1 MLRRLERPSR
11 NPVTMRST
19 LLAAALAAP
28 LALAASA
35 VAATQETTPA
45 ADSFDGLRAEFD
57 QLSRYLMSRRGIGTA
72 ERQELLALRRQLDA
86 YAAANPDDARPTV
99 LDLQI
104 SLWLGEDDR
113 VDAAFA
119 TILDR
124 SPDNTAIRRRW
135 AQARGQA
142 NRWDAALEVL
152 SDPSLAGMPEAMLDQ
167 ARMLMNLNRFAEAL
181 AVLEQLPT
189 DGEGAATVASQA
201 TALKLQLETLA
212 EAWAVEEALLAA
224 EAEKNDLPRV
234 SLDTGK
240 GVIVLELFE
249 DQAPYTVANFIE
261 LVEGDFYDGTKF
273 HRVLPGFMAQGGD
286 PNTIAGASGAPGQ
299 GGPGYTI
306 PDESSRS
313 DKRKHFAGRL
323 AMAKPSDPERPGKAK
338 PNSAGSQFYITVV
351 PTSHL
356 DEEYTV
362 FGRVIE
368 GDDIARSLRIDDLLR
383 SATVLRKRDSE
394 YKPVKLGQTTPAS
407 TAATEDDASNAS
419 SQGETA
425 GDSASG
431 ESASGG

>member
-1 MLRRLERPSR
+1 
-11 NPVTMRST
+11 MRSIVLAAT
-19 LLAAALAAP
+19 LLAPLACTALAA
-28 LALAASA
+28 AASPQQDA
-35 VAATQETTPA
+35 GTS
-45 ADSFDGLRAEFD
+45 ADEAFDSLRAEFD
-57 QLSRYLMSRRGIGTA
+57 QMSRYLMSRRGIGNA

-86 YAAANPDDARPTV
+86 FAASYPEDARPTV

-119 TILDR
+119 TLVDR
-124 SPDNTAIRRRW
+124 APDTAAIRRRW

-152 SDPSLAGMPEAMLDQ
+152 SDPAMAGVPEAMLDQ

-181 AVLEQLPT
+181 AVVEQLPT
-189 DGEGAATVASQA
+189 DGEGAAAVASQA
-201 TALKLQLETLA
+201 TAMKLQLETLA
-212 EAWAVEEALLAA
+212 AAWSAEEALLAA
-224 EAEKNDLPRV
+224 EAERDDLPRV
-234 SLDTGK
+234 RFETGK

-261 LVEGDFYDGTKF
+261 LVGGGFYDGTKF

-286 PNTIAGASGAPGQ
+286 PNTISGATGAPGQ

-323 AMAKPSDPERPGKAK
+323 AMAKPGDPERPGKAK

-368 GDDIARSLRIDDLLR
+368 GEDVARSLRMDDALR
-383 SATVLRKRDSE
+383 SATVLRKRDHE
-394 YKPVKLGQTTPAS
+394 YKPVKLGQVTSAA
-407 TAATEDDASNAS
+407 TAATQENAS
-419 SQGETA
+419 TDAASSNE
-425 GDSASG
+425 SASG

>member
-1 MLRRLERPSR
+1 
-11 NPVTMRST
+11 MRSI

-28 LALAASA
+28 LGLSASFA
-35 VAATQETTPA
+35 AATQDSAPA
-45 ADSFDGLRAEFD
+45 ADSFDALRAEFD
-57 QLSRYLMSRRGIGTA
+57 QLARYLMSRRGVGNA
-72 ERQELLALRRQLDA
+72 ERQELLALRGQLDA
-86 YAAANPDDARPTV
+86 FAAANPDDARPTV

-124 SPDNTAIRRRW
+124 SPDNAAIRRRW

-152 SDPSLAGMPEAMLDQ
+152 SDPSLAGMPEAMIDQ

-181 AVLEQLPT
+181 AVLEQIPA

-201 TALKLQLETLA
+201 TAMKLQLETLA
-212 EAWAVEEALLAA
+212 EAWAVEEAILAA
-224 EAEKNDLPRV
+224 EAEKNDLPQVRFE
-234 SLDTGK
+234 TGK

-261 LVEGDFYDGTKF
+261 LVGNGYYDGTRF

-286 PNTIAGASGAPGQ
+286 PNTLAGATGAAGQ

-306 PDESSRS
+306 PDESTRS

-368 GDDIARSLRIDDLLR
+368 GEDVARSLRMDDALR
-383 SATVLRKRDSE
+383 SATIVRKRDSE
-394 YKPVKLGQTTPAS
+394 YKPIKLGQTTPAS
-407 TAATEDDASNAS
+407 TSATQDEAASSGDGDASS
-419 SQGETA
+419 T
-425 GDSASG
+425 DSGSG

>member
-1 MLRRLERPSR
+1 
-11 NPVTMRST
+11 MRSIVLAST
-19 LLAAALAAP
+19 LLAPLACTALAA
-28 LALAASA
+28 AASPQQDA
-35 VAATQETTPA
+35 GTS
-45 ADSFDGLRAEFD
+45 ADEAFDSLRAEFD
-57 QLSRYLMSRRGIGTA
+57 QMSRYLMSRRGIGNA

-86 YAAANPDDARPTV
+86 FAASYPEDARPTV

-119 TILDR
+119 TLVDR
-124 SPDNTAIRRRW
+124 APDNAAIRRRW

-152 SDPSLAGMPEAMLDQ
+152 SDPAMAGVPEAMLDQ

-181 AVLEQLPT
+181 AVVEQLPT
-189 DGEGAATVASQA
+189 DGEGAAAVASQA
-201 TALKLQLETLA
+201 TAMKLQLETLA
-212 EAWAVEEALLAA
+212 AAWSAEEALLAA
-224 EAEKNDLPRV
+224 EAERDDLPRV
-234 SLDTGK
+234 RFETGK

-261 LVEGDFYDGTKF
+261 LVGGGFYDGTKF

-286 PNTIAGASGAPGQ
+286 PNTISGATGAPGQ

-323 AMAKPSDPERPGKAK
+323 AMAKPGDPERPGKAK

-368 GDDIARSLRIDDLLR
+368 GEDVARSLRMDDALR
-383 SATVLRKRDSE
+383 SATVLRKRDHE
-394 YKPVKLGQTTPAS
+394 YKPVKLGQVTSAA
-407 TAATEDDASNAS
+407 TAATQENAS
-419 SQGETA
+419 TDAASSNE
-425 GDSASG
+425 SASG

>member
-1 MLRRLERPSR
+1 
-11 NPVTMRST
+11 MRSIVLAAT
-19 LLAAALAAP
+19 FLAPLACPALAAAATP
-28 LALAASA
+28 QQDASA
-35 VAATQETTPA
+35 DEAFAA
-45 ADSFDGLRAEFD
+45 LRADFD
-57 QLSRYLMSRRGIGTA
+57 QMSRYLMSRRGIGNA

-86 YAAANPDDARPTV
+86 FAAAHPDDARPTV

-119 TILDR
+119 TLVDR
-124 SPDNTAIRRRW
+124 APDNAAIRRRW

-152 SDPSLAGMPEAMLDQ
+152 SDPSMAGVPEAMLDQ

-181 AVLEQLPT
+181 AVLEQLPA
-189 DGEGAATVASQA
+189 DGEGAAAVASQA
-201 TALKLQLETLA
+201 TAMKLQLETLA
-212 EAWAVEEALLAA
+212 EAWAAEEALLAA
-224 EAEKNDLPRV
+224 EAEQDDLPRV
-234 SLDTGK
+234 RFETGK
-240 GVIVLELFE
+240 GEIVLELFE

-261 LVEGDFYDGTKF
+261 LVEGGFYDGTKF

-286 PNTIAGASGAPGQ
+286 PNTIAGATGAPGQ

-323 AMAKPSDPERPGKAK
+323 AMAKPGDPDRPGKAK

-362 FGRVIE
+362 FGRVILGE
-368 GDDIARSLRIDDLLR
+368 DVARSLRMDDALR
-383 SATVLRKRDSE
+383 SATVLRKRDHE

-407 TAATEDDASNAS
+407 TAATQGDASNAS
-419 SQGETA
+419 TEATSSSEP
-425 GDSASG
+425 ASG

>member
-1 MLRRLERPSR
+1 
-11 NPVTMRST
+11 MRSIV
-19 LLAAALAAP
+19 LAASFLAP
-28 LALAASA
+28 LACTALVAAATPHQDADASA
-35 VAATQETTPA
+35 DEAFA
-45 ADSFDGLRAEFD
+45 SLRADFD
-57 QLSRYLMSRRGIGTA
+57 QISRYLTSRRGIGNA
-72 ERQELLALRRQLDA
+72 ERQELLALRRDLDA
-86 YAAANPDDARPTV
+86 FAASYPEDARPTV

-119 TILDR
+119 TLVDR
-124 SPDNTAIRRRW
+124 SPDNAAIRRRW

-152 SDPSLAGMPEAMLDQ
+152 SDPAMAGVPEAMIDQ

-181 AVLEQLPT
+181 AVLEQLPA

-201 TALKLQLETLA
+201 TAMKLQLETLA
-212 EAWAVEEALLAA
+212 EAWAAEEALLAA
-224 EAEKNDLPRV
+224 EAEQNDLPRV
-234 SLDTGK
+234 RFETGK
-240 GVIVLELFE
+240 GAIELELFE

-261 LVEGDFYDGTKF
+261 LVESGYYDGTKF

-286 PNTIAGASGAPGQ
+286 PNTISGATGAPGQ

-362 FGRVIE
+362 FGRVVE
-368 GDDIARSLRIDDLLR
+368 GEDVARSLRMDDALR
-383 SATVLRKRDSE
+383 SATVLRKRDHE

-407 TAATEDDASNAS
+407 TAATQEDASGTADGGDAS
-419 SQGETA
+419 SEPA
-425 GDSASG
+425 SASG